1 MRRSLAGA
9 AAAALAATAAA
20 VVVQFAAT
28 PATPAAAAAAEPY
41 SWKNV
46 RIDGGGF
53 VPGIVFNQTEKN
65 LIYARTDIGGAY
77 RWEQSTQSW
86 TPLLDWVG
94 ADKWGWNGVV
104 SLATDPVQTNRVYA
118 AVGMYTNSWDPNNG
132 AILRSTDKGATWQ
145 ATALPFKN
153 GGNMP
158 GRGMGERL
166 AVDPNKNSILYY
178 GAEGGN
184 GLWRSTDYGVT
195 WAKVANFPNVGN
207 YRADPNDSSG
217 YQSQNQ
223 GLTWVSFD
231 KSTGTAGNATQTVY
245 VGVADKQNPV
255 YRTTNG
261 GTTWE
266 RIAGQPTGYL
276 AHKGVVDPVGGYLY
290 IATSDTGGPYDG
302 GKGDVWKFNRATGAW
317 TQISPIPSSSGDDYF
332 GYSGLTIDRQ
342 KPNTL
347 MVATQVS
354 WWPDAIF
361 WRSTDGGA
369 TWTRI
374 WDWSSYPNRTKKY
387 TMNISSV
394 PWLTFGANPQPPEET
409 PKLGW
414 MNESLEIDPFDS
426 NRMMYGT
433 GATIYGSTDLTKWDT
448 GGQLT
453 IKPMVKGLEETAVL
467 DLISPPSGA
476 PLISGLGD
484 IGGFRH
490 TDLNAVPA
498 SMFTQPVF
506 TSTTSLDYAETK
518 PAVMVRAGNFTAS
531 DRPNDRHVAFS
542 TDGGANWFQ
551 GSEPG
556 GINNGGTVAASA
568 DGSQFVW
575 APGDAGQQVV
585 RTVGYGNSWTA
596 ATGIPANATVESDR
610 VNPNK
615 FYGVSNGKFYVST
628 NGGAAFTASAA
639 TGLPTTGV
647 KFKAL
652 PGKEGDIW
660 LAGEGG
666 LWHSTNSG
674 TSFTMVTGV
683 STSINVG
690 FGKAA
695 PGQTYPALFVIGTVD
710 GQHGVYRSDNSGGSW
725 VRINDDQHQ
734 YGNAGEA
741 LTGDP
746 RVYGR
751 VYLGTNGR
759 GILVA
764 DRLGGTTP
772 PTTAPPTTAPPTTAP
787 PTTAPPTTAPPTTAP
802 PTTAPPTTAPPTTAP
817 PTTPNPAG
825 GCGATYQVTNSWE
838 GGFQAEVTV
847 RNNMG
852 SPINGWSVSWSFD
865 NGQQISQLW
874 GGTYTQSGRLVTVRD
889 AGYNGPLG
897 VGATTS
903 FGFLGSWTGTNL
915 VPGLISCTTR

>member
-9 AAAALAATAAA
+9 AVAALAATAAA

-28 PATPAAAAAAEPY
+28 PATPAAAASAEPY

-53 VPGIVFNQTEKN
+53 VPGIIFNQTERN

-118 AVGMYTNSWDPNNG
+118 AVGMYTNNWDPNNG

-145 ATALPFKN
+145 ATELPFKN

-245 VGVADKQNPV
+245 VGVADQQNPV

-266 RIAGQPTGYL
+266 RIPGQPTGYL

-290 IATSDTGGPYDG
+290 LATSDTGGPYDG
-302 GKGDVWKFNRATGAW
+302 GKGDVWKFNRATGVW
-317 TQISPIPSSSGDDYF
+317 TQISPIPSSSSDAYF

-342 KPNTL
+342 RPNTL
-347 MVATQVS
+347 MVATQIS

-374 WDWSSYPNRTKKY
+374 WDWSGYPSRTKKY
-387 TMNISSV
+387 TMDISSA
-394 PWLTFGANPQPPEET
+394 PWLTFGTNPSPPEET

-414 MNESLEIDPFDS
+414 MNESVEIDPFDS

-433 GATIYGSTDLTKWDT
+433 GATIYGTTDLTKWDT
-448 GGQLT
+448 GGTFT
-453 IKPMVKGLEETAVL
+453 IRPMVKGLEETAVL
-467 DLISPPSGA
+467 DLVSPPSGA
-476 PLISGLGD
+476 PLVSALGD

-490 TDLNAVPA
+490 TDLNAVP
-498 SMFTQPVF
+498 SMMFTQPIF
-506 TSTTSLDYAETK
+506 TSTTSLDYAEAK
-518 PAVMVRAGNFTAS
+518 PAVLVRAGNFTDA
-531 DRPNDRHVAFS
+531 DRPNDSHVAFS

-551 GSEPG
+551 GTEPS

-568 DGSQFVW
+568 DGGQFVW

-585 RTVGYGNSWTA
+585 RSVGFGNSWTA

-615 FYGVSNGKFYVST
+615 FYGVSNGRFYVST
-628 NGGAAFTASAA
+628 NGGAAFTATAA
-639 TGLPTTGV
+639 TGLPSTGV
-647 KFKAL
+647 TFKAL
-652 PGKEGDIW
+652 PGAEGDIW
-660 LAGEGG
+660 LAGDGG
-666 LWHSTNSG
+666 LWHSTDSG
-674 TSFTMVTGV
+674 ASFTKVTGV
-683 STSINVG
+683 STSVNVG

-695 PGQTYPALFVIGTVD
+695 PGRTYPALFTIGTVD
-710 GQHGVYRSDNSGGSW
+710 GKHGVYRSDDAGATW

-764 DRLGGTTP
+764 DRLGGTPSPT
-772 PTTAPPTTAPPTTAP
+772 PTTASPSPTSPSPSPTSPSPSPTSPSPTPTSPSPPPT
-787 PTTAPPTTAPPTTAP
+787 
-802 PTTAPPTTAPPTTAP
+802 
-817 PTTPNPAG
+817 G
-825 GCGATYQVTNSWE
+825 SGCAATYAVTNSWP
-838 GGFQAEVTV
+838 GGFQAELTI
-847 RNNMG
+847 RNSG
-852 SPINGWSVSWSFD
+852 AAPIAGWTLTWTFLD
-865 NGQQISQLW
+865 GQQISQLW
-874 GGTYTQSGRLVTVRD
+874 SGSYTQSGAAVTVRD
-889 AGYNGPLG
+889 AGWNGNLG
-897 VGATTS
+897 VGGSTTA
-903 FGFLGSWTGTNL
+903 GFTGTWTGANR
-915 VPGLISCTTR
+915 VPAVSCTAR

>member
-1 MRRSLAGA
+1 MRRKLAGLA
-9 AAAALAATAAA
+9 AVALAATVAT
-20 VVVQFAAT
+20 VVVPLVAT
-28 PATPAAAAAAEPY
+28 GVPPAAAAAAEPY
-41 SWKNV
+41 TWKNV

-53 VPGIVFNQTEKN
+53 VPGIVFNPTEKN

-77 RWEQSTQSW
+77 RWEQATRSW

-94 ADKWGWNGVV
+94 ADRWGWNGVV

-118 AVGMYTNSWDPNNG
+118 AVGMYTNDWDPNHG

-145 ATALPFKN
+145 ATELPFKN

-166 AVDPNKNSILYY
+166 AVDPNRNSVLYY

-184 GLWRSTDYGVT
+184 GLWRSTDYGAT

-231 KSTGTAGNATQTVY
+231 KGTGTAGTATKTIY

-255 YRTTNG
+255 YRSTDAG
-261 GTTWE
+261 ATWE
-266 RIAGQPTGYL
+266 RIPGQPTGYL
-276 AHKGVVDPVGGYLY
+276 AHKGVVDPVGGFLYL
-290 IATSDTGGPYDG
+290 ATSDTGGPYDG

-317 TQISPIPSSSGDDYF
+317 TQISPVPSSSGDAYF

-342 KPNTL
+342 HPNTL

-374 WDWSSYPNRTKKY
+374 WDWASYPNRTKKY
-387 TMNISSV
+387 TMDVSSV
-394 PWLTFGANPQPPEET
+394 PWLTFGTNPAPPEET

-426 NRMMYGT
+426 DRMMYGT
-433 GATIYGSTDLTKWDT
+433 GATIYGTTGLTKWDT
-448 GGQLT
+448 GGTFT
-453 IKPMVKGLEETAVL
+453 ITPMVKGLEETAVL
-467 DLISPPSGA
+467 DLVSPPSGA

-490 TDLNAVPA
+490 TDLAAVPPM
-498 SMFTQPVF
+498 MFTQPGF

-518 PAVMVRAGNFTAS
+518 PAVMVRAGNFTDA
-531 DRPNDRHVAFS
+531 DRPNDSHVAFS

-551 GSEPG
+551 GTEPG

-575 APGDAGQQVV
+575 SPGDAGQQVV
-585 RTVGYGNSWTA
+585 RSVGFGNSWTA
-596 ATGIPANATVESDR
+596 ATGIPANAVVESDR

-615 FYGVSNGKFYVST
+615 FYGVSAGKFYVST
-628 NGGAAFTASAA
+628 NGGAAFTATAA

-652 PGKEGDIW
+652 PGVEGDVW

-674 TSFTMVTGV
+674 ASFTKLTGV
-683 STSINVG
+683 STAVNVG

-695 PGQTYPALFVIGTVD
+695 PGKTYPALFTVGTV
-710 GQHGVYRSDNSGGSW
+710 GGTHGVHRSDDAGATW

-746 RVYGR
+746 RVWGR

-764 DRLGGTTP
+764 DRLGGTPTP
-772 PTTAPPTTAPPTTAP
+772 TPTSASPTPTGP
-787 PTTAPPTTAPPTTAP
+787 SPTPTSPSPSPTS
-802 PTTAPPTTAPPTTAP
+802 PTPTPTGP
-817 PTTPNPAG
+817 SPTPTSPTPTPTG
-825 GCGATYQVTNSWE
+825 RGCAATYAVTNSWP
-838 GGFQAEVTV
+838 GGFQGEVTV
-847 RNNMG
+847 RNSG
-852 SPINGWSVSWSFD
+852 TTPIAGWTLTWTYPD
-865 NGQQISQLW
+865 GQRIAQLW
-874 GGTYTQSGRLVTVRD
+874 SGTYTQTGSAVTVTD
-889 AGYNGPLG
+889 AGWNGNLG
-897 VGATTS
+897 VGASTTV
-903 FGFLGSWTGTNL
+903 GFTATAPNGNRTPT
-915 VPGLISCTTR
+915 VSCAAR